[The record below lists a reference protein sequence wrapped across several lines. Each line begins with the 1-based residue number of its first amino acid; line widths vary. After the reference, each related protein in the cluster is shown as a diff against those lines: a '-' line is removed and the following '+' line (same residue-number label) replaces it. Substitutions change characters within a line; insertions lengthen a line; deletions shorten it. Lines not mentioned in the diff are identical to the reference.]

1 MQTSKGSL
9 IETLVSTGSGFV
21 LSVAVW
27 EWVVKPIWH
36 IETSFVE
43 NLSITA
49 LFTVASIAR
58 GYVVRRFFNHLHN
71 KNNKKAQHDQPHS
84 LYRPGAERQGYRR

>member
-9 IETLVSTGSGFV
+9 VETLVSTGSGFV

-27 EWVVKPIWH
+27 ELAVKPIWH

-49 LFTVASIAR
+49 LFTVVSIAR

-71 KNNKKAQHDQPHS
+71 KNNKKVAHDKTDS
-84 LYRPGAERQGYRR
+84 VYGSSASR